1 MRSNSLFKTR
11 LLVAC
16 LVMMMFSVFAAAQY
30 DRGQYRIVSARYG
43 TERSNVDV
51 TARLKELARQDLT
64 FRMGNSTFGVDPDR
78 GVVKTLR
85 IYARGP
91 NGGVRM
97 FEYREGSTVDGSMFA
112 DWRRASWGEGTW
124 NGGWNGA
131 GGGYGNGAGVGVGNG
146 RGDDGAYR
154 ILGARYGTARNSVD
168 VTDRLREFARR
179 DVNFRM
185 GNSTFGVDP
194 DPGAIKTLR
203 IFARGPRGET
213 RTFEYREGSIVD
225 GSLFT
230 GWGRGDWGNVR
241 WNGGWGEGGRD
252 NDDRRVGN
260 DRRGDDRR
268 DRGGQIMILRAT
280 YGSGRGTRDV
290 TSLVRSNLRDG
301 RVQLSVNNYTMGG
314 DPAPNTRKSLTVIYS
329 YGNGPQRQ
337 ASIYEGGTLSIP

>member
-1 MRSNSLFKTR
+1 MRSNSFLKTR
-11 LLVAC
+11 LIVAC
-16 LVMMMFSVFAAAQY
+16 LVMMMVSVFAAAQY

-64 FRMGNSTFGVDPDR
+64 FRMGNSTFGVDPDH

-97 FEYREGSTVDGSMFA
+97 FEYREGSTVDGSMFT
-112 DWRRASWGEGTW
+112 DWGRGSWGEGNW

-131 GGGYGNGAGVGVGNG
+131 GGGFGVGNG
-146 RGDDGAYR
+146 RGGDEGAYR
-154 ILGARYGTARNSVD
+154 ILGARYGTPRNSVD
-168 VTDRLREFARR
+168 VTDRLKELARR

-213 RTFEYREGSIVD
+213 RTFEYREGSTVD

-230 GWGRGDWGNVR
+230 GWGRGDWGNER
-241 WNGGWGEGGRD
+241 WNGGWGDGRRD
-252 NDDRRVGN
+252 ADDRGWGN
-260 DRRGDDRR
+260 DRR
-268 DRGGQIMILRAT
+268 DRGGSIVILRAT

-290 TSLVRSNLRDG
+290 TNIVRSNLRDG

-314 DPAPNTRKSLTVIYS
+314 DPAPNTRKSLTVFYS